1 MNESLK
7 APTDAQHLPVER
19 TVRESEEKLRG
30 LFELCHLGIA
40 LTDMQGRFI
49 EFNEA
54 FRSICGYTTEELKA
68 LNYRALT
75 PEKYAADDALQLAA
89 IRLTGQYG
97 PLEKEYIRKDGSPV
111 SLRLNG
117 MLITLSD
124 GQEYV
129 WSVFE
134 DITVS
139 KAAQNE
145 IEHLA
150 FYDPLTRLPNR
161 LLLMDRLQQAMAV
174 STRTSSTGALFFI
187 DLDHFKTLN
196 DTRGHDRGDLLLQQV
211 AKRIVSCVQES
222 DTVARLGGD
231 EFVIMLEGLSE
242 NLPEAAAQAET
253 LGEQIL
259 TAFSTPFLLA
269 DHEYFGTASIGVT
282 LFQDHQDSVNDLLR
296 RADLAMY
303 HAKDSGRNTIR
314 FFDPD
319 MQSVVNTRVAMEAD
333 LRQALLR
340 QEFLLHYQPQVD
352 EDGRMTGAEALV
364 RWQHPK
370 RGLVPPADFIPL
382 AEDTGQIVPIGFWVL
397 DTACKQLAEWATSP
411 ESRRLEMAV
420 NISARQFY
428 HPDFVALVLAI
439 VERTGANPN
448 LLKLELTESML
459 LTHFEDI
466 VDKMMA
472 LKNRGICF
480 SLDDFGTGY
489 SSLSYLKRL
498 PLDQLKIDQSFVR
511 DILTD
516 PNDAAIAKTIVALG
530 HSLGL
535 SIIAE
540 GVETEE
546 QLTFLAVNGC
556 NAYQGYLFSQP
567 LSAHDLELFVI
578 LNC

>member
-1 MNESLK
+1 MREVPSLSVES
-7 APTDAQHLPVER
+7 AI
-19 TVRESEEKLRG
+19 RESEEKLRG

-40 LTDMQGRFI
+40 LTDMQDRFI

-54 FRSICGYTTEELKA
+54 FRSICGYTAEELKQ
-68 LNYRALT
+68 LSYRALT
-75 PEKYAADDALQLAA
+75 SENYAADDTIRRDALRQ
-89 IRLTGQYG
+89 TGQYG
-97 PLEKEYIRKDGSPV
+97 PFEKRFIRKNGSLV
-111 SLRLNG
+111 ALRLNG
-117 MLITLSD
+117 ILITLSD

-134 DITVS
+134 DITAS
-139 KAAQNE
+139 NAAKDE

-161 LLLMDRLQQAMAV
+161 MLLVDRLQQAMAI
-174 STRTSSTGALFFI
+174 SSRTGSTGALFFI
-187 DLDHFKTLN
+187 DLDFFKALN
-196 DTRGHDRGDLLLQQV
+196 DTRGHDKGDLLLQQV
-211 AKRIVSCVQES
+211 AQLIQSRVRES
-222 DTVARLGGD
+222 DTIARLGGD
-231 EFVIMLEGLSE
+231 EFVIMREGLSE
-242 NLPEAAAQAET
+242 YLPEAAAQAKA

-259 TAFSTPFLLA
+259 ASFSTPFQLA
-269 DHEYFGTASIGVT
+269 DHEYFCTPSIGVT
-282 LFQDHQDSVNDLLR
+282 LFQGHLDNVSDLLR

-303 HAKDSGRNTIR
+303 QAKNSGRNTIR
-314 FFDPD
+314 FFDPE
-319 MQSVVNTRVAMEAD
+319 MQSVVNARVALEAD
-333 LRQALLR
+333 LRHALLR

-352 EDGRMTGAEALV
+352 KNGRMTGTEALL

-370 RGLVPPADFIPL
+370 RGLVSPTDFIPL
-382 AEDTGQIVPIGFWVL
+382 AEDTGQILPIGFWVL

-411 ESRRLEMAV
+411 EFRRLEMAV
-420 NISARQFY
+420 NISARQLY
-428 HPDFVALVLAI
+428 HTDFVALVLAI
-439 VERTGANPN
+439 IERTRANPN
-448 LLKLELTESML
+448 LLKLELTESVL
-459 LTHFEDI
+459 LTNFEGI

-472 LKNRGICF
+472 LKSRGINF

-511 DILTD
+511 GILTD

-556 NAYQGYLFSQP
+556 NAYQGYLFGQP
-567 LSAHDLELFVI
+567 MAAEDIEAVVMMNSYTDAH
-578 LNC
+578 